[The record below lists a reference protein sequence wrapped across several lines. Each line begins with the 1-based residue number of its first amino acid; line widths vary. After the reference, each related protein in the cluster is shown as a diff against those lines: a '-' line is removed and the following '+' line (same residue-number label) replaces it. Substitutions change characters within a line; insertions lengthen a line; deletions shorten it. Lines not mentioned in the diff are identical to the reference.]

1 MPRGVAF
8 YVQIAETCHSRSF
21 PTFCNSIFW
30 PASESDRQG
39 SDKFYEPPLSV
50 LEHSCLG
57 LNVAS
62 IECIIR
68 SQERMAP
75 TSKTALLLLGCS
87 ATAEAFIAPSLPTP
101 ALRRSA
107 ALSATDSSLKMVS
120 TGKKSWQE
128 IAEKLGNPFVPPQ
141 DKPALLQELLEA
153 ERREEIR
160 ESVTKVGPFIAR
172 YSTANG

>member
-1 MPRGVAF
+1 
-8 YVQIAETCHSRSF
+8 
-21 PTFCNSIFW
+21 
-30 PASESDRQG
+30 
-39 SDKFYEPPLSV
+39 
-50 LEHSCLG
+50 
-57 LNVAS
+57 
-62 IECIIR
+62 
-68 SQERMAP
+68 MAP

-172 YSTANG
+172 YSTAYR